1 MPALREFE
9 LRAIHL
15 LAAGALTPQ
24 QFSLVAS
31 LPEAVRYEY
40 TGSGYFLTV
49 AHPSLP
55 RHRMTLSSPAVV
67 GQAVDIVCGFVVC
80 LGDGELTLECHTWG
94 AVLVPHNFREMDVIL
109 STPPIN
115 AADLAKVI
123 T

>member
-31 LPEAVRYEY
+31 LPEAIRYDY

-55 RHRMTLSSPAVV
+55 NHRMTLSSPAVI
-67 GQAVDIVCGFVVC
+67 GQAGDIVCGFVVS

-94 AVLVPHNFREMDVIL
+94 AVLVPHDFRDRDVVL

-115 AADLAKVI
+115 VADLARAV